1 MTQVHSQLPVV
12 VIGAGPVGLAAAA
25 HLASRGETPLIL
37 EAGASVGASILNWGH
52 VRLFTPWNYATD
64 AVATEL
70 LSATGWQAPN
80 PSSYPTGCELVEQYL
95 QPLADLPQIRP
106 HVRLHSRVQSITRQ
120 GFDKMK
126 TDGRERAP
134 FVVTVATAGGTEETI
149 LAKAVID
156 ASGTS
161 TSPNPLGAAGVP
173 AIGERTASDQIVYGI
188 PDVLGG
194 ERERYAGKTVLVAG
208 SGASAFNVLLDLV
221 RLADA
226 TPTTRIIWLLRRDL
240 TTQTFGG
247 GDADQLPERGALG
260 QRVRRLLEQGSIQVA
275 TGFKTTAVERT
286 GTQLVVVGGAQRLGP
301 VDEIIVTT
309 GFRPDLSI
317 LSELRLALD
326 PAVESPTILAP
337 LIDPNLHSCGTVRPH
352 GVDELKHPEP
362 DFYIIGSKSY
372 GRAPTFL
379 LLTGYEQARSVV
391 AAIAGDW
398 ESARQVQLVLPETGV
413 CSGGGSD
420 AACCAVTV
428 TPAAS
433 TIPLVTPTANTI
445 PLITLTAST
454 GSGEAASCCGP
465 SVLATCCEPPDKAA
479 CCGATPAATC
489 GCQ

>member
-25 HLASRGETPLIL
+25 HLTSRGETPLIL
-37 EAGASVGASILNWGH
+37 EAGASVGASILTWGH

-64 AVATEL
+64 AVATRL
-70 LSATGWQAPN
+70 LTATGWQAQN
-80 PSSYPTGCELVEQYL
+80 PSNYPTGRELVEQYL

-106 HVRLHSRVQSITRQ
+106 HVRLQHRVQSITRQ

-126 TDGRERAP
+126 TDGREQAP
-134 FVVTVATAGGTEETI
+134 FVVTVETAGGAEETI

-156 ASGTS
+156 ASGTY

-173 AIGERTASDQIVYGI
+173 ARGERAASDRIFYGI
-188 PDVLGG
+188 PDVLGRD
-194 ERERYAGKTVLVAG
+194 RERYADKTVLVAG
-208 SGASAFNVLLDLV
+208 SGASAFNALLDLV

-226 TPTTRIIWLLRRDL
+226 APATRIIWLLRREL

-247 GDADQLPERGALG
+247 GDEDQLPERGALG
-260 QRVRRLLEQGSIQVA
+260 QRVRRLLEQDTIQVA
-275 TGFKTTAVERT
+275 TGFKTTAVELD
-286 GTQLVVVGGAQRLGP
+286 GTQLVVVGDEQRLGP

-317 LSELRLALD
+317 LGELRLALD

-352 GVDELKHPEP
+352 GVDELRHPEA

-398 ESARQVQLVLPETGV
+398 EAARQVQLVLPETGV
-413 CSGGGSD
+413 CSGDSD
-420 AACCAVTV
+420 GAGCAVTL
-428 TPAAS
+428 TPS
-433 TIPLVTPTANTI
+433 TSTV
-445 PLITLTAST
+445 PLIMLTAST
-454 GSGEAASCCGP
+454 GSSESAGCCGP
-465 SVLATCCEPPDKAA
+465 SVLATCCEPTAKDA

>member
-25 HLASRGETPLIL
+25 HLTRRGETPLIL
-37 EAGASVGASILNWGH
+37 EAGDSVGASILSWGH

-64 AVATEL
+64 AVATAL
-70 LSATGWQAPN
+70 LTAAGWQAPN
-80 PSSYPTGCELVEQYL
+80 PSSYPTGRELVEQYL
-95 QPLADLPQIRP
+95 QPLADLPQMRP

-126 TDGRERAP
+126 TIGRERAP
-134 FVVTVATAGGTEETI
+134 FVVTVETAGGTEETF

-156 ASGTS
+156 ASGTY

-173 AIGERTASDQIVYGI
+173 ARGERAASAQICYGI
-188 PDVLGG
+188 PDVLGRD
-194 ERERYAGKTVLVAG
+194 RERYAGKTVLVAG
-208 SGASAFNVLLDLV
+208 SGASAFNALLDLV
-221 RLADA
+221 RLAEIA
-226 TPTTRIIWLLRRDL
+226 PATRIIWLLRRDL
-240 TTQTFGG
+240 TAQTFGG
-247 GDADQLPERGALG
+247 GDDDQLPERGALG
-260 QRVRRLLEQGSIQVA
+260 QRVRRLLEQGTITVA
-275 TGFKTTAVERT
+275 TGFKTTAVERA
-286 GTQLVVVGGAQRLGP
+286 GMQLVVVGEEQRLGP
-301 VDEIIVTT
+301 VDEIMVTT

-317 LSELRLALD
+317 LGELRLGLD

-352 GVDELKHPEP
+352 GVDELSHPEP

-398 ESARQVQLVLPETGV
+398 EAARQVQLVLPETGV
-413 CSGGGSD
+413 CSGGGDGSG
-420 AACCAVTV
+420 CAVTL
-428 TPAAS
+428 TPSARAV
-433 TIPLVTPTANTI
+433 PLIALTTAN
-445 PLITLTAST
+445 ASDE
-454 GSGEAASCCGP
+454 GAGCCGP
-465 SVLATCCEPPDKAA
+465 SRLAICCEPSDKAA

>member
-1 MTQVHSQLPVV
+1 MNRSSLPVV

-25 HLASRGETPLIL
+25 HLTSRGETPLIL
-37 EAGASVGASILNWGH
+37 EAGASVGASILAWGH

-64 AVATEL
+64 AVATRL
-70 LSATGWQAPN
+70 LTAAGWQAPN
-80 PSSYPTGCELVEQYL
+80 PSSYPTGRELVEQYL

-106 HVRLHSRVQSITRQ
+106 HLRLQHRVQSITRQ

-134 FVVTVATAGGTEETI
+134 FVVTVETAGGAEETI
-149 LAKAVID
+149 LAKAVLD
-156 ASGTS
+156 ASGTY
-161 TSPNPLGAAGVP
+161 TAPNPLGAAGVP
-173 AIGERTASDQIVYGI
+173 ARGERAASERIFYGI
-188 PDVLGG
+188 PDVLGRD
-194 ERERYAGKTVLVAG
+194 RERYADKTVLVAG
-208 SGASAFNVLLDLV
+208 SGASAFNALLDLV

-226 TPTTRIIWLLRRDL
+226 APATRIIWLLRREL

-247 GDADQLPERGALG
+247 GDEDQLPERGALG
-260 QRVRRLLEQGSIQVA
+260 QRVRRLLEQGTIQVA
-275 TGFKTTAVERT
+275 TGFKTTAVEQD
-286 GTQLVVVGGAQRLGP
+286 GTRLVVVGDEQRLRP

-317 LSELRLALD
+317 LGELRLALD

-352 GVDELKHPEP
+352 GVDELRHPEA

-391 AAIAGDW
+391 AAIAGNW

-413 CSGGGSD
+413 CSGDSD
-420 AACCAVTV
+420 GAGCAVTLTPATSTVTV
-428 TPAAS
+428 TPATS
-433 TIPLVTPTANTI
+433 TI
-445 PLITLTAST
+445 PLITLTASN
-454 GSGEAASCCGP
+454 GSSDSAGCCGP
-465 SVLATCCEPPDKAA
+465 SVLATCCEPAAKDA

-489 GCQ
+489 GCR

>member
-25 HLASRGETPLIL
+25 HLTSRGETPLIL
-37 EAGASVGASILNWGH
+37 EAGASVGASILSWGH

-64 AVATEL
+64 AVATAML
-70 LSATGWQAPN
+70 TATGWLAPN
-80 PSSYPTGCELVEQYL
+80 PSSYPTGRDLVEQYL

-106 HVRLHSRVQSITRQ
+106 HVRLRSRVQSITRQ

-126 TDGRERAP
+126 TDGRESAP
-134 FVVTVATAGGTEETI
+134 FVVTVETADGAEETI

-156 ASGTS
+156 ASGTY

-173 AIGERTASDQIVYGI
+173 ARGERTARDQIFYGI
-188 PDVLGG
+188 PDVLGRD
-194 ERERYAGKTVLVAG
+194 RERYAGQTILVAG

-221 RLADA
+221 RLAETA
-226 TPTTRIIWLLRRDL
+226 PTTRIIWLLRREL
-240 TTQTFGG
+240 TAQTFGG

-260 QRVRRLLEQGSIQVA
+260 QRVRRLLEQGTIEVA
-275 TGFKTTAVERT
+275 TGFKTTAVERA
-286 GTQLVVVGGAQRLGP
+286 GSRLVVVGAEQRLLP

-317 LSELRLALD
+317 LSELRLVLD

-352 GVDELKHPEP
+352 GVDELRHPEP

-413 CSGGGSD
+413 CSGDGDG
-420 AACCAVTV
+420 AGCAVTL
-428 TPAAS
+428 TPSAS
-433 TIPLVTPTANTI
+433 TVP
-445 PLITLTAST
+445 ITLTAST
-454 GSGEAASCCGP
+454 GNSESAGCCGP
-465 SVLATCCEPPDKAA
+465 SVLATCCEPGDKDA
-479 CCGATPAATC
+479 CCGVTPAATC